1 METIARATTRP
12 AHRARARAKTLA
24 RATMSAPADAPRNTA
39 RRDLLLDLQRRAQA
53 RWEETEAFE
62 VDAPARASEAES
74 EAKFFGNFPYP
85 YMNGLLHLGHAFSL
99 SKLEFASAYH
109 RLKGDRTLFPFAFH
123 CTGMP
128 IKACAD
134 KITKEIAQYG
144 NPPVF
149 PDESELAAAAEAKA
163 AKEAANAGPTDPTKF
178 VAKKSKAS
186 AKKGTQSTQWGIM
199 QASGIPE
206 DEIPS
211 FADSMHWLNYFPPLA
226 KRDVTAMGCQVD
238 WRRSFIT
245 TDANP
250 FYDAFVR
257 WQFNTLKK
265 IGKIV
270 KAKRYA
276 VYSPIDGQPCAD
288 HDRASGEG
296 VGPQEYLLI
305 KMAVYEECL
314 TGDLAPLK
322 GKKVFLAAATLRP
335 ETMYGQTN
343 CWILP
348 DGDYGAYELANG
360 EVLVMCE
367 RAALNLSYQ
376 EQFAVEGKP
385 KCLLS
390 FKGQALIGC
399 AVESPRAVLNKIYC
413 LPMMTILM
421 NKGTGVVT
429 SVPSDSPD
437 DFMALS
443 DLKAK
448 AGLRE
453 KFGVKDEWVMPFEVV
468 PCINIPEFGDACAP
482 KVCAELK
489 IQSQNDR
496 TKLDEA
502 KHRTYLK
509 GFTDGIMLLG
519 EHKGKPVKE
528 AKPIIRQE
536 MIDDKTGLVY
546 SEPERTVMSRSG
558 GECVVALTDQWYL
571 EYGEESWKLRADKC
585 LENMNCYHE
594 EARNGFIHTLGW
606 LRQWACSRSFGLGT
620 RMPWDPQ
627 YLIESLS
634 DSTIYMAYYT
644 VAHLL
649 QGGDMFGNARP
660 SVEPELMTDEV
671 WDAIFLG
678 TEKPDEN
685 VFPRDLLD
693 RMINEFN
700 YWYPFDLRVSGK
712 DLIQNHLSFA
722 IYNHTAIWEDEK
734 MWPRAFRTNGHLLL
748 NNEKMSKSTG
758 NFKTLKQAIEEFS
771 ADAMRF
777 SLADAGDTVED
788 ANFVEDTANAAIL
801 RLTKEIAWYEEQ
813 NADIE
818 ADKLRKTAPNKF
830 IDRVFANAMN
840 IAIAQ
845 TQANYENMMFREA
858 LKTGFYDLQSARDA
872 YRLMS
877 AEEGGM
883 QVDLVKRFMEV
894 QTLLLAP
901 ICPHTCEHIYGQ
913 LLMKE
918 GSVTN
923 AGFPVGEPEDT
934 ALTAANKYLGDLIT
948 NMRKG
953 IAKCTAP
960 PKKGPKGPPKSV
972 KSATVFIAS
981 EFVGWRAICLG
992 ILSECYE
999 AKMKSFPPV
1008 PEILEKV
1015 KGSELAGDANFK
1027 NVMKMVMPFIKYK
1040 MDETNVAGV
1049 SALSLKSIFNEI
1061 DVLSENIDFIKRALH
1076 VPEVRICLTT
1086 SDNVGS
1092 KADEAT
1098 PGSPAFEFEVVEDV
1112 TEGNNLAEGLA
1123 RVLLN

>member
-1 METIARATTRP
+1 MA
-12 AHRARARAKTLA
+12 
-24 RATMSAPADAPRNTA
+24 SDAPRNTA
-39 RRDLLLDLQRRAQA
+39 RRDLLLELQARAQA
-53 RWEETEAFE
+53 RWAETGAFE
-62 VDAPARASEAES
+62 VDAPVSGDAMTSG
-74 EAKFFGNFPYP
+74 KFFGNFPYP

-134 KITKEIAQYG
+134 KIAKEIAQYG
-144 NPPVF
+144 NPPQF
-149 PDESELAAAAEAKA
+149 PDESELAAEAEAKA
-163 AKEAANAGPTDPTKF
+163 AEAQANAGPVDPTKF

-206 DEIPS
+206 DEIPN
-211 FADSMHWLNYFPPLA
+211 FAESMHWLNYFPPLA
-226 KRDVTAMGCQVD
+226 KRDVAAMGCQVD

-296 VGPQEYLLI
+296 VGPQEYVLI

-314 TGDLAPLK
+314 TGTLAPLA

-335 ETMYGQTN
+335 ETIYGQTN

-348 DGDYGAYELANG
+348 DGDYGAYELVNG
-360 EVLVMCE
+360 EVVVMCE

-376 EQFAVEGKP
+376 EQFAEEGKP
-385 KCLLS
+385 KCLLT

-399 AVESPRAVLNKIYC
+399 AVKSPRAVLERIYC
-413 LPMMTILM
+413 LPMLTILM

-429 SVPSDSPD
+429 SVPSDAPD

-448 AGLRE
+448 PALRE

-468 PCINIPEFGDACAP
+468 PIINIPEFGDACAP
-482 KVCAELK
+482 KVCADLK

-496 TKLDEA
+496 VKLDEA

-509 GFTDGIMLLG
+509 GFTDGVMLIG
-519 EHKGKPVKE
+519 DHKGKPVKE
-528 AKPIIRQE
+528 AKPLIRQE
-536 MIDDKTGLVY
+536 MIDDNTAMVY

-571 EYGEESWKLRADKC
+571 EYGEDAWKARAEKC
-585 LENMNCYHE
+585 LANMNCYHD
-594 EARNGFIHTLGW
+594 EARNSFQHTLSW

-620 RMPWDPQ
+620 RMPWDAQ

-649 QGGDMFGNARP
+649 QGGDMFGQARP
-660 SVEPELMTDEV
+660 SVEPSKMTDEV

-678 TEKPDEN
+678 TEKPADD

-700 YWYPFDLRVSGK
+700 FWYPFDLRVSGK
-712 DLIQNHLSFA
+712 DLIQNHLTFA
-722 IYNHTAIWEDEK
+722 IYNHTAIWDDEK

-777 SLADAGDTVED
+777 TLADAGDTVED
-788 ANFVEDTANAAIL
+788 ANFVDDTANAAIL
-801 RLTKEIAWYEEQ
+801 RLTKEIAWFEEQ
-813 NADIE
+813 SAEIE
-818 ADKLRKTAPNKF
+818 AGKLRTTPPNKF
-830 IDRVFANAMN
+830 IDRVFTNAMN
-840 IAIAQ
+840 TAIAQ
-845 TQANYENMMFREA
+845 TQTAYENMMFREA
-858 LKTGFYDLQSARDA
+858 LKSGFYDLQSARDA

-883 QVDLVKRFMEV
+883 QIDLVKRFMEV

-901 ICPHTCEHIYGQ
+901 ICPHTCEHIYGEILKKQ
-913 LLMKE
+913 
-918 GSVTN
+918 GSVTC
-923 AGFPVGEPEDT
+923 AGFPSGDVEDA
-934 ALTAANKYLGDLIT
+934 ALTAANKYLNDLIS

-953 IAKCTAP
+953 MAKCTAA
-960 PKKGPKGPPKSV
+960 PKKGPAGPPKSV
-972 KSATVFIAS
+972 KSGTIVVAS
-981 EFVGWRAICLG
+981 EFVGWRAVCLN
-992 ILSECYE
+992 ILSELYD
-999 AKMKSFPPV
+999 AKAKSFPPV

-1015 KGSELAGDANFK
+1015 KGSELAADANFK
-1027 NVMKMVMPFIKYK
+1027 NVMKMVMPFIKFK
-1040 MDETNVAGV
+1040 MDETALVGA
-1049 SALSLKSIFNEI
+1049 SALRLKSIFDEMSVLNEN
-1061 DVLSENIDFIKRALH
+1061 VDFIKRALN
-1076 VPEVRICLTT
+1076 VPEVTICLTT
-1086 SDNVGS
+1086 DPEAGS
-1092 KADEAT
+1092 KAEEAT
-1098 PGSPAFEFEVVEDV
+1098 PGSPVFDFLVTEEDV
-1112 TEGNNLAEGLA
+1112 AAGTDLASGVA
-1123 RVLLN
+1123 KMLLQ

>member
-1 METIARATTRP
+1 M
-12 AHRARARAKTLA
+12 
-24 RATMSAPADAPRNTA
+24 ADAGANKNTA
-39 RRDLLLDLQRRAQA
+39 RRDTLLELQRIAQEK
-53 RWEETEAFE
+53 WHTEKTFE
-62 VDAPARASEAES
+62 VDAPSAGDGAKQE
-74 EAKFFGNFPYP
+74 KFFGNFPYP

-109 RLKGDRTLFPFAFH
+109 RLKGDQTLFPFAFH

-134 KITKEIAQYG
+134 KIKNEIAAYG
-144 NPPVF
+144 NPPKF
-149 PDESELAAAAEAKA
+149 PDAAEMEAAAEAKA
-163 AKEAANAGPTDPTKF
+163 AAEAANAGPADPTKF
-178 VAKKSKAS
+178 VAKKSKAT

-199 QASGIPE
+199 QASGIADE
-206 DEIPS
+206 EIPN
-211 FADSMHWLNYFPPLA
+211 FAESMHWLNYFPPLA
-226 KRDVTAMGCQVD
+226 KRDVISMGCQVD

-305 KMAVYEECL
+305 KMAVYDECL
-314 TGDLAPLK
+314 TGELESLA
-322 GKKVFLAAATLRP
+322 GKQVFLAAATLRP

-376 EQFAVEGKP
+376 EKFEEEGKP
-385 KCLLS
+385 KCLLT

-399 AVESPRAVLNKIYC
+399 AVKSPRAVLEKIYC

-448 AGLRE
+448 PALRE

-468 PCINIPEFGDACAP
+468 PCVHIPEFGDACAP
-482 KVCAELK
+482 IVCAELK

-496 TKLDEA
+496 VKLDEA

-509 GFTDGIMLLG
+509 GFTDGVMLVG
-519 EHKGKPVKE
+519 NHKGEPVKV
-528 AKPIIRQE
+528 AKPLIKEE
-536 MIDDKTGLVY
+536 MIAENTGLVY

-571 EYGEESWKLRADKC
+571 EYGEDEWRRKAEKC
-585 LENMNCYHE
+585 LENMNCYHD
-594 EARNGFIHTLGW
+594 EARNSFAHTLDW

-620 RMPWDPQ
+620 RMPWDDQ
-627 YLIESLS
+627 FLIESLS

-649 QGGDMFGNARP
+649 QGGDMFGEARP
-660 SVEPELMTDEV
+660 SVDPSKLTDEV
-671 WDAIFLG
+671 WDAVFLG
-678 TEKPDEN
+678 TEKPSEDA
-685 VFPRDLLD
+685 FPRELLD

-700 YWYPFDLRVSGK
+700 FWYPFDLRVSGK
-712 DLIQNHLSFA
+712 DLIQNHLTFS
-722 IYNHTAIWEDEK
+722 IYNHTAIWEDEN

-777 SLADAGDTVED
+777 TLADAGDTVED
-788 ANFVEDTANAAIL
+788 ANYVDETANAAIL
-801 RLTKEIAWYEEQ
+801 RLTKELAWFEEQ
-813 NADIE
+813 VADIE
-818 ADKLRKTAPNKF
+818 AGKLRADAPNRF

-840 IAIAQ
+840 MAIEE
-845 TQANYENMMFREA
+845 TEKNYENMMFREA
-858 LKTGFYDLQSARDA
+858 LKSGFYDLQAARDA

-877 AEEGGM
+877 AEDGGM
-883 QVDLVKRFMEV
+883 QVDLIKRFMEI

-901 ICPHTCEHIYGQ
+901 ICPHTCEHIYGNI
-913 LLMKE
+913 LKKS
-918 GSVTN
+918 GTVTK
-923 AGFPVGEPEDT
+923 AGFPKGEAPDV
-934 ALTAANKYLGDLIT
+934 ALTAANKYLNDTIT

-960 PKKGPKGPPKSV
+960 PKKGPKPPPKH
-972 KSATVFIAS
+972 ATKATIVVAS
-981 EFVGWRAICLG
+981 EFIGWRAVCLG
-992 ILSECYE
+992 ILAESYD
-999 AKMKSFPPV
+999 AKTGEFPPV
-1008 PEILEKV
+1008 TDILEKV
-1015 KGSELAGDANFK
+1015 KTSELSGDANFK
-1027 NVMKMVMPFIKYK
+1027 NVMKMVMPFIRFK
-1040 MDETNVAGV
+1040 MDEAKTAGA
-1049 SALSLKSIFNEI
+1049 SALDTKIIFDEMG
-1061 DVLSENIDFIKRALH
+1061 VLTDNIDFIKRALAI
-1076 VPEVRICLTT
+1076 PEITLCFTT
-1086 SDNVGS
+1086 DPEAGS

-1098 PGSPAFEFEVVEDV
+1098 PGAPACNYVVEEV
-1112 TEGNNLAEGLA
+1112 TEGIAADLDSVKL
-1123 RVLLN
+1123 

>member
-1 METIARATTRP
+1 MAETG
-12 AHRARARAKTLA
+12 K
-24 RATMSAPADAPRNTA
+24 NTA
-39 RRDLLLDLQRRAQA
+39 RRDLLLELQRRAQGKWA
-53 RWEETEAFE
+53 REKTFE
-62 VDAPARASEAES
+62 VDAPKASDGEGGRD
-74 EAKFFGNFPYP
+74 KFFGNFPYP

-134 KITKEIAQYG
+134 KIAKEIAAYG

-149 PDESELAAAAEAKA
+149 PDASVMEAEAEAKA
-163 AKEAANAGPTDPTKF
+163 KAEAANAGPADPTKF
-178 VAKKSKAS
+178 VAKKSKAT
-186 AKKGTQSTQWGIM
+186 AKKGTQATQWAIM
-199 QASGIPE
+199 QASGIPDE
-206 DEIPS
+206 EIPS
-211 FADSMHWLNYFPPLA
+211 FAESMHWLNYFPPLA
-226 KRDVTAMGCQVD
+226 KRDVIAMGCQVD

-270 KAKRYA
+270 KAKRFA

-305 KMAVYEECL
+305 KMAVYDECL
-314 TGDLAPLK
+314 TGDLAPLA

-360 EVLVMCE
+360 EVVVMCE

-376 EQFAVEGKP
+376 EQFAEEGKP
-385 KCLLS
+385 KCLLT
-390 FKGQALIGC
+390 FKGQSLIGC
-399 AVESPRAVLNKIYC
+399 AVKSPRAELEKIYC

-448 AGLRE
+448 PALRE

-468 PCINIPEFGDACAP
+468 PCVHIPEFGDACAP
-482 KVCAELK
+482 MVCAELK

-496 TKLDEA
+496 VKLDEA

-509 GFTDGIMLLG
+509 GFTEGVMILG
-519 EHKGKPVKE
+519 NHKGKPVKE
-528 AKPIIRQE
+528 AKPLIRQE
-536 MIDDKTGLVY
+536 MIDDNTGMVY

-571 EYGEESWKLRADKC
+571 EYGEEAWKAKAEKC
-585 LENMNCYHE
+585 LENMNCYHD
-594 EARNGFIHTLGW
+594 EARHSFEHTLGW

-620 RMPWDPQ
+620 RMPWDEQ

-649 QGGDMFGNARP
+649 QGGDMYGEARP
-660 SVEPELMTDEV
+660 SVDPSKLTDEV

-678 TEKPDEN
+678 TAKPSEDD
-685 VFPRDLLD
+685 FPRDLLD

-700 YWYPFDLRVSGK
+700 FWYPFDLRVSGK
-712 DLIQNHLSFA
+712 DLIQNHLTFA

-734 MWPRAFRTNGHLLL
+734 MWPRSFRTNGHLLL

-777 SLADAGDTVED
+777 TLADAGDTVED
-788 ANFVEDTANAAIL
+788 ANYVDDTANAAIL
-801 RLTKEIAWYEEQ
+801 RLTKEITWYEEQ
-813 NADIE
+813 MAENE
-818 ADKLRKTAPNKF
+818 AGNLRTTEPNKF
-830 IDRVFANAMN
+830 IDRVFTNAMN
-840 IAIAQ
+840 TAIAQ
-845 TQANYENMMFREA
+845 TQEHYENMMFREA
-858 LKTGFYDLQSARDA
+858 LKSGFYDLQSARDA

-877 AEEGGM
+877 AEEGGIHA
-883 QVDLVKRFMEV
+883 DLTKRFIEV

-901 ICPHTCEHIYGQ
+901 ICPHTCEHIYGTI
-913 LLMKE
+913 LKKE
-918 GSVTN
+918 GSVTS
-923 AGFPVGEPEDT
+923 AGFPSGEAEDV
-934 ALTAANKYLGDLIT
+934 ALTAANKYLADLIT

-960 PKKGPKGPPKSV
+960 PKKGPKGPPKV
-972 KSATVFIAS
+972 AKEGTIVVAS
-981 EFVGWRAICLG
+981 EFVGWRAVCLS
-992 ILSECYE
+992 ILAGSYDT
-999 AKMKSFPPV
+999 KSKTFPPV
-1008 PEILEKV
+1008 PDILAKV
-1015 KGSELAGDANFK
+1015 KSSELSADANFK
-1027 NVMKMVMPFIKYK
+1027 NVMKMVMPFIKFK
-1040 MDETNVAGV
+1040 MDEANVAGA
-1049 SALSLKSIFNEI
+1049 SALNTKIIFDEM
-1061 DVLSENIDFIKRALH
+1061 DVLKENIDFIKRALSLSTLT
-1076 VPEVRICLTT
+1076 ICYTT
-1086 SDNVGS
+1086 GENAGS
-1092 KADEAT
+1092 KADDAT
-1098 PGSPAFEFEVVEDV
+1098 PGAPAFEFVVTSDED
-1112 TEGNNLAEGLA
+1112 LAAGVA
-1123 RVLLN
+1123 NMLLG

>member
-1 METIARATTRP
+1 MAEEATPT
-12 AHRARARAKTLA
+12 
-24 RATMSAPADAPRNTA
+24 RNTA
-39 RRDLLLDLQRRAQA
+39 RRDLLVDLQHRAQKKWA
-53 RWEETEAFE
+53 EEKTFE
-62 VDAPARASEAES
+62 VDAPEMRDGVEVE
-74 EAKFFGNFPYP
+74 KFFGNFPYP

-109 RLKGDRTLFPFAFH
+109 RLKGDKTLFPFAFH

-134 KITKEIAQYG
+134 KISNEIKKYG
-144 NPPVF
+144 NPPKF
-149 PDESELAAAAEAKA
+149 PDAAELEVEAKA
-163 AKEAANAGPTDPTKF
+163 KAEAEAANTGPVDPTKF

-186 AKKGTQSTQWGIM
+186 AKKGTQATQWGIM
-199 QASGIPE
+199 QASGIPDE
-206 DEIPS
+206 EIPN

-265 IGKIV
+265 IGKVV

-314 TGDLAPLK
+314 TGDLKKLK

-376 EQFAVEGKP
+376 EKFKEEGKP
-385 KCLLS
+385 KCLLT
-390 FKGQALIGC
+390 FKGQSLIGV
-399 AVESPRAVLNKIYC
+399 ALKSPRAALDKIYC
-413 LPMMTILM
+413 LPMLTILM

-448 AGLRE
+448 PALRE

-468 PCINIPEFGDACAP
+468 PCIHIEEFGDACAP
-482 KVCAELK
+482 KVCEELK
-489 IQSQNDR
+489 IKSQNDR
-496 TKLDEA
+496 AKLDEA

-509 GFTDGIMLLG
+509 GFTDGVMLLG
-519 EHKGKPVKE
+519 NHKGKPVKE
-528 AKPIIRQE
+528 AKPLIRQE
-536 MIDDKTGLVY
+536 MIDDSTGVVY

-571 EYGEESWKLRADKC
+571 EYGEESWKARAEKC

-594 EARNGFIHTLGW
+594 ETRNAFQHTLGW

-620 RMPWDPQ
+620 RMPWDDQ

-644 VAHLL
+644 IAHLL

-660 SVEPELMTDEV
+660 SVEPSKMTDEV

-678 TEKPDEN
+678 TEKPAED

-693 RMINEFN
+693 RMITEFN
-700 YWYPFDLRVSGK
+700 FWYPFDLRVSGK
-712 DLIQNHLSFA
+712 DLIQNHLSFSL
-722 IYNHTAIWEDEK
+722 YNHTAIWEDEK

-777 SLADAGDTVED
+777 TLADAGDAVED
-788 ANFVEDTANAAIL
+788 ANYVEDTANAAIL

-813 NADIE
+813 LLEIE
-818 ADKLRKTAPNKF
+818 AGKLRTTAPNKF
-830 IDRVFANAMN
+830 IDRVFNNAMN
-840 IAIAQ
+840 TAIAE
-845 TQANYENMMFREA
+845 TQKHYENMMFREA
-858 LKTGFYDLQSARDA
+858 LKSGFYDLQSARDS

-877 AEEGGM
+877 GDEGGM
-883 QVDLVKRFMEV
+883 HADLVKRFIEV

-901 ICPHTCEHIYGQ
+901 ICPHTCEYIHGS
-913 LLMKE
+913 LLKKE
-918 GSVTN
+918 GTVTK
-923 AGFPVGEPEDT
+923 AGFPVGDAED
-934 ALTAANKYLGDLIT
+934 ASLTAANKYLNDLIT

-960 PKKGPKGPPKSV
+960 PKKGPKGPPKKAVESTIV
-972 KSATVFIAS
+972 VAS
-981 EFVGWRAICLG
+981 EFVGWRATCLG
-992 ILSECYE
+992 ILSECYDAE
-999 AKMKSFPPV
+999 KKELPPMPV
-1008 PEILEKV
+1008 ILTKV
-1015 KGSELAGDANFK
+1015 KSSELAKDANFK
-1027 NVMKMVMPFIKYK
+1027 NVMKMMMPFVKFK
-1040 MDETNVAGV
+1040 MDEAAVAGA
-1049 SALSLKSIFNEI
+1049 SALNTKIIFDEMGMLK
-1061 DVLSENIDFIKRALH
+1061 ENIDFIKRTLDLPNIKLCFSTDKEA
-1076 VPEVRICLTT
+1076 
-1086 SDNVGS
+1086 GA
-1092 KADEAT
+1092 KAEEAT
-1098 PGSPAFEFEVVEDV
+1098 PGAPATSFVVE
-1112 TEGNNLAEGLA
+1112 EGEEAKDGDLVGKVASM
-1123 RVLLN
+1123 LLS